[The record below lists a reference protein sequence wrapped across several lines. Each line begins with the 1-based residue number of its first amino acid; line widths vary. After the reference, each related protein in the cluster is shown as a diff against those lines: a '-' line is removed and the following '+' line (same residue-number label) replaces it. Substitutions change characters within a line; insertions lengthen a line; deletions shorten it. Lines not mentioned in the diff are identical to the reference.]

1 MPRKSLSLATGQ
13 PQHQHQQADGRGE
26 AGQADEYRATGV
38 ERDALGDGHVGSLLR
53 LGDSMGGLV

>member
-1 MPRKSLSLATGQ
+1 
-13 PQHQHQQADGRGE
+13 QADGRGE